1 MKYNIRIDQVNYLK
15 SALFVALSIF
25 SSITLNAQTDQQFW
39 FVAPEVTS
47 NHGDNPIVFR
57 VSAFSEDANIT
68 VSQPANPNF
77 APISLTIA
85 AGTTE
90 TIDLT
95 AFQNLIENQPAN
107 QALNKGLLLES
118 SVPVTAYY
126 EVNNFVNPEIFALKG
141 KNALGQTFYTP
152 FPTDYNNGAYTPLA
166 ISGFDIVATEDN
178 TQITITP
185 TADLVTH
192 PAGVP
197 FTISLNRGQTYSCI
211 STSTNAATRPVG
223 TSVASNKPIAITLKD
238 DSGALGGCRDLMGDQ
253 LVPTGV
259 IGTEYIVMKGFLNS
273 NERAYVLAIENNT
286 EVFLDGN
293 ATPVA
298 TLNIGQQFPID
309 IVNPTHYITSSAPVY
324 VLHAS
329 GFGCELGS
337 AILPSI
343 QCTGSSSVF
352 FTRSTNEFFGLN
364 IMVRPGSEGSF
375 LLNGSTT
382 LVPASAFTVVPGSS
396 GEWMTAQL
404 SFDDAQIPVGT
415 TSSLL
420 NIATN
425 SELFHLGIINGGNST
440 GCRYGYFS
448 DFSSTYLGE
457 NQTVCINDS
466 LLLDGGEGKDS
477 YLWST
482 GDTIQQ
488 IYVYDPGE
496 YWVVTIKDGCE
507 SSDTVNVVQDDP
519 AIDLGDNVV
528 ACGSANLVLN
538 PGPGFV
544 DFLWNTNATS
554 STLNVTSPGTYWIE
568 AFTSAGCRA
577 RDTVNVTF
585 NEIPPILNVQ
595 FVSPVCE
602 GAPLTLSATDVIGTI
617 SWNGPSNFTSS
628 NDQVLFTDVALNQA
642 GNYSVVQTVNGCDS
656 PPAQFN
662 IVVNESSS
670 VSISGD
676 TLICE
681 GEIST
686 LTAEGDFSGIVW
698 SDGSTTESIEVGP
711 GTWTV
716 SSNSAEGCGDTAT
729 VVVLLA
735 EPEALFSADPG
746 NTILK
751 GNSVDLSDSSFVFP
765 GTNQVIYSWD
775 FGDGNAALGPQQ
787 TYTYAD
793 TGTYNVTYVVTNSEG
808 CLDTL
813 ISELKVIGDVI
824 VPNVFSPNGDGK
836 NDFFVIGNLEAFK
849 NPAIWI
855 YNRWGKLLYSSD
867 NYQNNWDGEEN
878 PDGTYFFVLLLN
890 DPEKEYKGTV
900 FITR

>member
-1 MKYNIRIDQVNYLK
+1 MNLK
-15 SALFVALSIF
+15 STLFLFLSLVSLGIK
-25 SSITLNAQTDQQFW
+25 AQTDDQFW

-47 NHGDNPIVFR
+47 NHGDNPIVIR
-57 VSAFSEDANIT
+57 VSAFAEDADIT
-68 VSQPANPNF
+68 LSQPANPNF
-77 APISLTIA
+77 TPINLTVIA
-85 AGTTE
+85 GSTE

-95 AFQNLIENQPAN
+95 AFQTLIENQPAN
-107 QALNKGLLLES
+107 QVLNKGLLLES

-152 FPTDYNNGAYTPLA
+152 FPSDYNNGAYNPIA
-166 ISGFDIVATEDN
+166 ISGFEIVATEDN
-178 TQITITP
+178 TTITITP

-192 PAGVP
+192 PAGIP
-197 FTISLNRGQTYSCI
+197 FTITLNRGQTYSCI
-211 STSTNAATRPVG
+211 SNSTTATSRPIG
-223 TSVASNKPIAITLKD
+223 TSITSNKPIAVTLKD
-238 DSGALGGCRDLMGDQ
+238 DSASLGGCRDLMGDQ

-259 IGTEYIVMKGFLNS
+259 IGSEYIVMKGSLNF
-273 NERAYVLAIENNT
+273 NEKAFILAVENNT
-286 EVFLDGN
+286 QVFVDGN
-293 ATPVA
+293 ATPIA
-298 TLNIGQQFPID
+298 TLNTGEQVAVD
-309 IVNPTHYITSSAPVY
+309 ILNPTVFITSTSPVY

-364 IMVRPGSEGSF
+364 IMVRPGSEGNF
-375 LLNGSTT
+375 LLNGSAT

-404 SFDDAQIPVGT
+404 SFNETQIPVGT
-415 TSSLL
+415 TSSLI
-420 NIATN
+420 NTAAN

-466 LLLDGGEGKDS
+466 LLLDGGAGKDS

-482 GDTIQQ
+482 GDTVQQ

-519 AIDLGDNVV
+519 QIQLGDDLV
-528 ACGSANLVLN
+528 ACGTSTFELN
-538 PGPGFV
+538 PGPGFI
-544 DFLWNTNATS
+544 DFLWSTSATS
-554 STLNVTSPGTYWIE
+554 STIDITAPGTYWVE

-577 RDTVNVTF
+577 RDTVSVTF

-595 FVSPVCE
+595 FLSPVCE
-602 GAPLTLSATDVIGTI
+602 GAPLTLSAVDALGTV
-617 SWNGPSNFTSS
+617 SWTGPSNFTSS
-628 NDQVLFTDVALNQA
+628 NDQVLFADVQLNQA
-642 GNYSVVQTVNGCDS
+642 GNYSVIQTVNGCDS

-662 IVVNESSS
+662 IVVNESST
-670 VSISGD
+670 VSITGD

-681 GEIST
+681 GELAT
-686 LTAEGDFSGIVW
+686 LTAEGEFSAITW
-698 SDGSTTESIEVGP
+698 SNGSTEETIEVGP
-711 GTWTV
+711 GIWTV
-716 SSNSAEGCGDTAT
+716 SSNSPEGCGDTAS
-729 VVVLLA
+729 VSVQLA
-735 EPEALFSADPG
+735 EPEAFFTADPSS
-746 NTILK
+746 TVLK
-751 GNSVDLSDSSFVFP
+751 GNPVVLTDSSFVFP

-775 FGDGNAALGPQQ
+775 FDDGNTALGPLQ

-793 TGTYNVTYVVTNSEG
+793 TGTYNVVYVVTNSEG
-808 CLDTL
+808 CIDTL
-813 ISELKVIGDVI
+813 ISEIVVIGDVI

-867 NYQNNWDGEEN
+867 NYQNNWDGDDN
-878 PDGTYFFVLLLN
+878 PDGTYFFVLKLT

-900 FITR
+900 FITK